1 MFSPMNVEFYEDP
14 DAFLERAGRFLAAH
28 IQAYSIIATQARK
41 PRGPEPY
48 WFAVIS
54 DEEIRGCAMR
64 THPSGA
70 LFVPTL
76 GDAALSALSAA
87 LRGHGV
93 TAANGDLDS
102 CLALVPNPVVKVHT
116 RRFVLDEVIWP
127 TRPHGELRQATH
139 DDLELVRRWR
149 EQFHWD
155 SELQGGRTPELVD
168 PYGAG
173 LEDKIPNHW
182 IWEVDG
188 QPVHMSAMQDTG
200 LGLQRIGPV
209 FTPEEHRGRG
219 YAAWV
224 VATLSQR
231 ALDAGDTPSLYTDQA
246 NPVSNKIYQRIGY
259 YAVAD
264 EGEVESMST

>member
-1 MFSPMNVEFYEDP
+1 MTTCW
-14 DAFLERAGRFLAAH
+14 RAILH
-28 IQAYSIIATQARK
+28 
-41 PRGPEPY
+41 
-48 WFAVIS
+48 
-54 DEEIRGCAMR
+54 
-64 THPSGA
+64 
-70 LFVPTL
+70 
-76 GDAALSALSAA
+76 
-87 LRGHGV
+87 LRYLHE
-93 TAANGDLDS
+93 S
-102 CLALVPNPVVKVHT
+102 W
-116 RRFVLDEVIWP
+116 RRFSTSHEFRGNRDWGCPRPLTAPTTLANHTISRQRRP